1 MSIKISFMH
10 YMKWTR
16 VMLPEVSEEF
26 ELACILLLFF
36 SFYYHCQL
44 VKGQGDCSPPSRP
57 GFYGH
62 VNSLDSYKS
71 AKILSDA
78 NIICQNTLDK
88 SPPRY
93 SHTR

>member
-1 MSIKISFMH
+1 MH

-44 VKGQGDCSPPSRP
+44 VKGQLYQKSRGTAALP
-57 GFYGH
+57 VVPVSTGMFIH
-62 VNSLDSYKS
+62 L
-71 AKILSDA
+71 ILT
-78 NIICQNTLDK
+78 NLPKYYQTL
-88 SPPRY
+88 
-93 SHTR
+93 T